1 MVLAGVFCFIAA
13 SISSAGGIGGGGLY
27 IPILTIVVGFD
38 LKTASSSSVFM
49 VTGGTI
55 TNVMRNLCT
64 RSDKFGGKILVDYD
78 ISLLSEPCV
87 LLGVTV
93 GVIVILFF
101 QIGIRRSEEKWLWD
115 LENGLV
121 KNEAS
126 SKGGGEVE
134 GVKEPLLGVE
144 LTWGSIFPVEEV

>member
-1 MVLAGVFCFIAA
+1 MAA
-13 SISSAGGIGGGGLY
+13 SISSAGGIRGGGLY
-27 IPILTIVVGFD
+27 TPILTIVVGFD

-55 TNVMRNLCT
+55 ANVMRNLCT

-87 LLGVTV
+87 LLGVSV
-93 GVIVILFF
+93 GVILE
-101 QIGIRRSEEKWLWD
+101 SEEVKRNGCGN

-126 SKGGGEVE
+126 SKGSGEVE
-134 GVKEPLLGVE
+134 GVKEPLLGVK
-144 LTWGSIFPVEEV
+144 LTRGSIFPVEEVYTSS

>member
-1 MVLAGVFCFIAA
+1 MAA

-27 IPILTIVVGFD
+27 IPILTVVVGFD

-55 TNVMRNLCT
+55 VNVMRNLCT

-87 LLGVTV
+87 LLGVSV
-93 GVIVILFF
+93 GVILE
-101 QIGIRRSEEKWLWD
+101 SEEVKRNGCGN

-121 KNEAS
+121 KMRLAL
-126 SKGGGEVE
+126 KEVE
-134 GVKEPLLGVE
+134 RWRVSNNLFWV
-144 LTWGSIFPVEEV
+144 